1 MSLFDDDFYTTK
13 VRKSTPWRS
22 DWTTRTSRYSQQK
35 LGVVAASAGVG
46 IVLAVSIIWAA
57 SSGGESGG
65 AGNAAPAVSP
75 TLAVEDYMQL
85 RSDKVVKAVNTVK
98 PTVVSIISAGRETAA
113 PAPSASPGAG
123 SGASPSLQAPAQQKI
138 GIGSGV
144 IFQKNGN
151 KAYVVTNNHV
161 VQNATQVEVV
171 LSNGEHKKAE
181 IKGRDQITDLAVL
194 EMDGDGIKVLAEFG
208 DSAKL
213 QSGETAIA
221 IGNPLGLGFSQT
233 TTVGVISSPNRRIPI
248 SFSNDG
254 SYDWEMDVIQTDAA
268 INQGN
273 SGGALVNLDGQV
285 VGINSMKVSETG
297 VEGLGFAIPI
307 NQVKETIDSLI
318 KYGKVKRP
326 YLGVTTDAL
335 RAYKGTEGLKL
346 PDTVKNGLIVM
357 DALGPAKDAGLL
369 ANDVIT
375 ELDGKAVSTNLM
387 LRQYLY
393 QEKKIG
399 DTLKITYY
407 RAGKKAT
414 ATVTLTER
422 KEE

>member
-13 VRKSTPWRS
+13 VNKSVSWRS
-22 DWTTRTSRYSQQK
+22 DWTKSGWRSGWRGKQK
-35 LGVVAASAGVG
+35 LGVVAASAGAG
-46 IVLAVSIIWAA
+46 ILLAVCVIWAA
-57 SSGGESGG
+57 SALSGSGKPAGE
-65 AGNAAPAVSP
+65 AAPVAAPAMS
-75 TLAVEDYMQL
+75 AEDYVQW

-98 PTVVSIISAGRETAA
+98 PTVVSIISTGKEATEK
-113 PAPSASPGAG
+113 SAS
-123 SGASPSLQAPAQQKI
+123 QQMI

-144 IFQKNGN
+144 IFQKSGN
-151 KAYVVTNNHV
+151 HAYVVTNNHV
-161 VQNATQVEVV
+161 VQNATQIEVV
-171 LSNGEHKKAE
+171 LASGEHKKATV
-181 IKGRDQITDLAVL
+181 KGKDQITDLAVL
-194 EMDGDGIKVLAEFG
+194 EMDADGIKVYADFG
-208 DSAKL
+208 DSEKL

-233 TTVGVISSPNRRIPI
+233 TTVGVISSPHRRIPI
-248 SFSNDG
+248 SFANDG
-254 SYDWEMDVIQTDAA
+254 NYDWEMDVIQTDAA

-307 NQVKETIDSLI
+307 NQAKDTIESLI

-326 YLGVTTDAL
+326 YLGVTTDSL
-335 RAYKGTEGLKL
+335 RSYKGVEGLKL

-357 DALGPAKDAGLL
+357 DAMGPAKDAGL
-369 ANDVIT
+369 AVNDVIT
-375 ELDGKAVSTNLM
+375 ELDGKAVSTNLS

-393 QEKKIG
+393 NEKKIG
-399 DTLKITYY
+399 DKLTITYY
-407 RAGKKAT
+407 RGSKKS
-414 ATVTLTER
+414 TVTLTLIER